1 MAPYRSTPESAPCPE
16 CSHSLQPRLIGC
28 ASLLECGTCGGAYV
42 ARPLLFE
49 MIKTRDEATAQAF
62 IEAYGHQ
69 PPPEIGLS
77 PVVYRRCPTCAK
89 MMTRTQFAKGAK
101 VIVDV
106 CACGAWFDSGELA
119 RVMAFVLDGG
129 LVRSAARIAS
139 EERRSVTSSNAF
151 APHFVRRVDKY
162 GKLKTPLAPID
173 TAAIWSVFETVLKA
187 PTRK

>member
-1 MAPYRSTPESAPCPE
+1 V
-16 CSHSLQPRLIGC
+16 
-28 ASLLECGTCGGAYV
+28 SLLECGKCGGAYI
-42 ARPLLFE
+42 ARPRLFE

-69 PPPEIGLS
+69 TQPEVGLS
-77 PVVYRRCPTCAK
+77 AVVYRRCPTCAK

-139 EERRSVTSSNAF
+139 AEDRSRAALSPY
-151 APHFVRRVDKY
+151 APHYSRRVSEY
-162 GKLKTPLAPID
+162 GKTTTGVTPVD

-187 PTRK
+187 PPRR